1 MPSQSR
7 RRRGRQT
14 ELSLA
19 EWFRNQGWPNAEAVA
34 SSLPGRDLVGMPG
47 LAPEVKARDGLSIPA
62 ALRQATKNAGADL
75 PFVVYRPNGSGEQSI
90 PDWIAFLRLGDFAR
104 ILIENGYGDEPP
116 HYPVL
121 EDRDPLP
128 PMCAKCQQMWP
139 CLTEV
144 NRLAN
149 A

>member
-1 MPSQSR
+1 
-7 RRRGRQT
+7 
-14 ELSLA
+14 
-19 EWFRNQGWPNAEAVA
+19 
-34 SSLPGRDLVGMPG
+34 MPG

-90 PDWIAFLRLGDFAR
+90 PDWIAFLRLGDFAQ
-104 ILIENGYGDEPP
+104 ILVENGYGDEN
-116 HYPVL
+116 HYPRWSD
-121 EDRDPLP
+121 EKF
-128 PMCAKCQQMWP
+128 CATCDQLWP
-139 CLTEV
+139 CITEV